1 MKTYIVGMTIHD
13 AFHFRADTPD
23 DVRKALQELQDM
35 HPLELL
41 DDGALK
47 VTYTMK
53 EDVA

>member
-23 DVRKALQELQDM
+23 DVRKALQDM

>member
-23 DVRKALQELQDM
+23 DVRKALQDM

-41 DDGALK
+41 DDAPLK
-47 VTYTMK
+47 VTYTM
-53 EDVA
+53 EENEE